1 MGQSFFIFKMQLIH
15 YYVAMESTVRHYRFH
30 NNEMTQAKLAEAAG
44 VSRQTIIAIEK
55 GVFNPSVRL
64 ALKLA
69 RILNKRVDELFMLD
83 SRD

>member
-1 MGQSFFIFKMQLIH
+1 
-15 YYVAMESTVRHYRFH
+15 MENKVRYYRFH
-30 NNEMTQAKLAEAAG
+30 KNEMTQAKLAEAAG

-69 RILNKRVDELFMLD
+69 RILDKRVDEVFMLD
-83 SRD
+83 SED

>member
-1 MGQSFFIFKMQLIH
+1 MR
-15 YYVAMESTVRHYRFH
+15 YYRFH
-30 NNEMTQAKLAEAAG
+30 KNEMTQAKLAEAAG

-69 RILNKRVDELFMLD
+69 RILDKRVDEVFMLD
-83 SRD
+83 SED

>member
-1 MGQSFFIFKMQLIH
+1 
-15 YYVAMESTVRHYRFH
+15 MENKVRLYRFH